1 MIRITC
7 AGSLAIA
14 LACASLPAAAQ
25 VQARHDAVG
34 DALQYIVPLGAAG
47 MTWYHHDL
55 EGTKQLGVSFL
66 VSQGTTE
73 VLKHA
78 IDQPRPDGTGYGMPS
93 GHTSAVFSAA
103 AFVHRRYGI
112 GEAWPF
118 YVLATVTGYER
129 VHTNHH
135 TTGQVI
141 AGAAVGVASSF
152 VFTHPLADGG
162 QLGVSMRGDAPWVSY
177 ARAW

>member
-1 MIRITC
+1 MIRFTS
-7 AGSLAIA
+7 AATLACA
-14 LACASLPAAAQ
+14 LACGSLPAVAQ
-25 VQARHDAVG
+25 VHAQPDPIG

-103 AFVHRRYGI
+103 AFVHRRYGF

-118 YVLATVTGYER
+118 YILATVTAYER

-135 TTGQVI
+135 TTEQVI
-141 AGAAVGVASSF
+141 GGAAVGVASSF
-152 VFTHPLADGG
+152 IFTHPLPDGG
-162 QLGVSMRGDAPWVSY
+162 QVGVGMHGNGPWLTY

>member
-1 MIRITC
+1 MIRFTS
-7 AGSLAIA
+7 AATLACA
-14 LACASLPAAAQ
+14 LACGSLPAVAQ
-25 VQARHDAVG
+25 VHAQPDPVG

-103 AFVHRRYGI
+103 AFVHRRYGF

-118 YVLATVTGYER
+118 YILATVTAYER

-135 TTGQVI
+135 TTEQVI
-141 AGAAVGVASSF
+141 GGAAVGVASSF
-152 VFTHPLADGG
+152 IFTHPLPDGG
-162 QLGVSMRGDAPWVSY
+162 QVGVGMHGNGPWLTY